1 MVHINFPL
9 DIMKETEKD
18 GLVPKRGGREGMERR
33 KTVLREWEKG
43 TKDGRGGEG
52 KKRKRMKV
60 KEKDRESDRKRK
72 TEIEEDRNRKTE
84 KDIDKIR
91 TDRGTQKE

>member
-1 MVHINFPL
+1 
-9 DIMKETEKD
+9 
-18 GLVPKRGGREGMERR
+18 
-33 KTVLREWEKG
+33 
-43 TKDGRGGEG
+43 
-52 KKRKRMKV
+52 MKV